1 MQRTQVDS
9 SNVRSIGWEDDT
21 LEVEFNNGGLYQYIG
36 VPKSLF
42 DEMLASNSKGQFLNS
57 KIKTDFDF
65 VKIDREVTA

>member
-9 SNVRSIGWEDDT
+9 SNVRSIGWEDNT
-21 LEVEFNNGGLYQYIG
+21 LEVEFNSGALYQYIG